1 MAKIK
6 FDGRFR
12 GKDYTHHAYPGA
24 WVYGKLYVEK
34 YHYIVDDTGCAFIV
48 PYESVGR
55 WTGYVDL
62 KGNEIYQEDF
72 IEYGGK
78 NKKIYRV
85 DCGDFVKRVG
95 KDFSTRIV
103 KFYNGDFRRW
113 QDRVICHII
122 GNAYD
127 NPELLEA
134 IQNESIKIQRKGQ
147 SGQLALW

>member
-12 GKDYTHHAYPGA
+12 GKDYTHHAYPDA
-24 WVYGKLYVEK
+24 WVYGNLCVEK

-48 PYESVGR
+48 PYKSVGH
-55 WTGYVDL
+55 WTGYINL
-62 KGNEIYQEDF
+62 KGNEIYQDDF

-85 DCGDFVKRVG
+85 DCDDFVKRVG
-95 KDFSTRIV
+95 KDFKTRIV
-103 KFYNGDFRRW
+103 KFYNGDFRHW

-134 IQNESIKIQRKGQ
+134 IQNESIEIQGEGQ
-147 SGQLALW
+147 SWQLALW